1 MIKVTPPKMAFL
13 KEKSPKWGFWVSKQR
28 RKKSPKG
35 GFSPD
40 QGSKN
45 KNSPIGGFWVSKNGI
60 FEEKTQS
67 RDFERPNRAKNPSKW
82 DFRPIREP
90 KSKNAPLKV
99 LSRRLNFHSLN
110 GILKKKSQ
118 QLRFWMSK

>member
-1 MIKVTPPKMAFL
+1 
-13 KEKSPKWGFWVSKQR
+13 
-28 RKKSPKG
+28 
-35 GFSPD
+35 
-40 QGSKN
+40 
-45 KNSPIGGFWVSKNGI
+45 VSKNGI

-99 LSRRLNFHSLN
+99 LSTRLNFHSLN
-110 GILKKKSQ
+110 GILKKNAKSGDFRCRNREVKI
-118 QLRFWMSK
+118 LTKFSP